1 MRRVAVTDP
10 SLRKPLCPSAAVSR
24 APLLAPFC
32 LAVLLLATLLAPSPA
47 EAQEARPRV
56 AVLEFQNNSTWGYW
70 GRNLGQAATDEL
82 ATQLVRSGAF
92 TVVERQQ
99 IDAILREQHFGLS
112 GAVNANTAAEIGKIL
127 GVQAVLL
134 GSITQFSIDRRT
146 AGVGA
151 LRVTYTEAET
161 KMDVRLVN
169 TTTAEIMAVAEGQG
183 KTRLGGV
190 RWERY
195 NFQRDFDAGLAQ
207 EALRPAV
214 EDAVKEIAAQAPALA
229 ALAPPSPAATPGS
242 VVGSPEPGVVYIDR
256 GADAGV
262 QVGQRF
268 DVHRVVDEIRDAAG
282 NVLDRVTAKVGVIE
296 VTRVLS
302 QSSICSVVEGNAQEG
317 DRVERR

>member
-1 MRRVAVTDP
+1 VTDRSSP
-10 SLRKPLCPSAAVSR
+10 VDVRISAGALPGAALFAFPLSA
-24 APLLAPFC
+24 
-32 LAVLLLATLLAPSPA
+32 LLLAAAVAPSYLA
-47 EAQEARPRV
+47 AQQAKPRI
-56 AVLEFQNNSTWGYW
+56 AVLAFQNNSSFGYW
-70 GRNLGQAATDEL
+70 GDRLGEAASDEL

-99 IDAILREQHFGLS
+99 VDAILQEQHFGLS
-112 GAVNANTAAEIGKIL
+112 GAVNASTAAEIGKVL

-134 GSITQFSIDRRT
+134 GSITQFSIDRKS

-151 LRVTYTEAET
+151 LRVNYTEAET

-169 TTTAEIMAVAEGQG
+169 TTTAEIMAVADGQG
-183 KTRLGGV
+183 AKRLGGV
-190 RWERY
+190 AWERY

-214 EDAVKEIAAQAPALA
+214 EDAVKDIVAQGPALA
-229 ALAPPSPAATPGS
+229 SLAPPAPASVPGS
-242 VVGSPEPGVVYIDR
+242 VVGAPEPGVVYIDR

-268 DVHRVVDEIRDAAG
+268 EVHRVVDEIRDAAG
-282 NVLDRVTAKVGVIE
+282 NVLDRVTERVGVIE

-302 QSSICSVVEGNAQEG
+302 QSSICAVVEGSAQEG
-317 DRVERR
+317 DTVQRR

>member
-1 MRRVAVTDP
+1 MTDRASRMRLRSSSAVRGA
-10 SLRKPLCPSAAVSR
+10 LALASA
-24 APLLAPFC
+24 C
-32 LAVLLLATLLAPSPA
+32 LAFLLVASVLIPLPT
-47 EAQEARPRV
+47 EAQQAKPRI
-56 AVLEFQNNSTWGYW
+56 AVLEFQNNSSFGYW
-70 GRNLGQAATDEL
+70 GDRLGEAASDEL

-99 IDAILREQHFGLS
+99 VDAILREQHFGLS
-112 GAVNANTAAEIGKIL
+112 GAVNAATAAEIGKIL

-134 GSITQFSIDRRT
+134 GSITQFSIDRKS

-161 KMDVRLVN
+161 KLDVRLVN
-169 TTTAEIMAVAEGQG
+169 TTSAEIMAVGEGQG

-214 EDAVKEIAAQAPALA
+214 EDAVKEIAAQAPVLA
-229 ALAPPSPAATPGS
+229 SLAPPSPSPSAGTI
-242 VVGSPEPGVVYIDR
+242 VGSPEPGVVYIDR

-268 DVHRVVDEIRDAAG
+268 EVHRVVDEIRDAAG
-282 NVLDRVTAKVGVIE
+282 NVLDRVTARVGVIE